1 MGIKKNKKEKTY
13 LVRAEEVKTVYG
25 VSIIKVKALNKNEA
39 IQKVLTDDIIEV
51 VDSWDN
57 CTEDINYINTDQWDV
72 EKNK

>member
-1 MGIKKNKKEKTY
+1 MGIKKEKTY

-25 VSIIKVKALNKNEA
+25 ISIIKVKASNKDEA

-57 CTEDINYINTDQWDV
+57 CTEDINYINTDQWDI